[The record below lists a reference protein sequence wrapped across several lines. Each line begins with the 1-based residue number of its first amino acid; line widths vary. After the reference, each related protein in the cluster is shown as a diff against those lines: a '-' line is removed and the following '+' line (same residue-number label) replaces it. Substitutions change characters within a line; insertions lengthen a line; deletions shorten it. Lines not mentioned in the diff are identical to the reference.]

1 MPTTYIHIITDL
13 GDIDRLHFA
22 TQGFIFTAPQYYP
35 SNSHNR
41 YITNTIIVLVA
52 IITQAIGFL
61 LGMRSQLTVFRSS
74 GGVWDWEIGG
84 LGDWRKNIDI
94 RKTPNS
100 SGVAAPNSQLPTP
113 N

>member
-22 TQGFIFTAPQYYP
+22 TQGFICSVLQNYYP

-61 LGMRSQLTVFRSS
+61 LGMRSQLTAFRSS
-74 GGVWDWEIGG
+74 G
-84 LGDWRKNIDI
+84 
-94 RKTPNS
+94 
-100 SGVAAPNSQLPTP
+100 
-113 N
+113 